1 MLLLPAASVK
11 APPATSTVIFPA
23 EFAGG
28 VTTKVY
34 CVLDTAVK
42 VPAVPPATAMS
53 PAAKVVLALLKV
65 KVYVTAPDAVPGELS
80 VMAMVGGAVSKA

>member
-1 MLLLPAASVK
+1 M
-11 APPATSTVIFPA
+11 FPA

-42 VPAVPPATAMS
+42 VPAVPPVTVMS
-53 PAAKVVLALLKV
+53 PTAKFVLALLKV
-65 KVYVTAPDAVPGELS
+65 KVYVTSPVAVPAELS